1 MAFVLFFERVNMKK
15 LVLIFGIALLLSGCR
30 GAQYYYK
37 TGNKYAKSHMLKES
51 VTAYKQAIDRKPGR
65 VTYRMAMDQHG
76 NALLEELYTNYRF
89 ADGNDSLSIYNFLE
103 AEKWR
108 NYLKPYINTSR
119 YEGFYNRDYADQ
131 LDRFLSQ
138 KYSRAEKWIRIREF
152 DRAQS
157 NLEEI
162 KSLDP
167 NYKEVQSLLEFSE
180 VEPIY
185 VQALD
190 LFGSNKFRE
199 VHELL
204 QPILVKYP
212 KQELLRKLEDQ
223 AISQGKYRLGIIS
236 ETNLTGSE
244 ATMSAALQSAVISLI
259 QKNED
264 PFLEL
269 LDRTNFE
276 LLQQEQEAIIEG
288 TTNEEAVTQEL
299 LAADAYLKVIITQAY
314 ENEGTLQ
321 QQNRRG
327 WERYYVTT
335 KNDEGEKV
343 KKAMYRKVIYREFTK
358 QNEVSYDMQITL
370 VERTT
375 SRILWSEN
383 YHHED
388 KDDIHYV
395 EFTGTGDLF
404 SGNWRYQNKEHP
416 SDRRRNDSGSMNR
429 LVKANKSI
437 QSTSSMRKDAI
448 GALAQKAAACVNQQK
463 LTKE

>member
-1 MAFVLFFERVNMKK
+1 MKK
-15 LVLIFGIALLLSGCR
+15 LVPLLATALLLSGCR

-37 TGNKYAKSHMLKES
+37 SGNKYAKAHMLKES
-51 VTAYKQAIDRKPGR
+51 VTSYKQAIDRKPGR
-65 VTYRMAMDQHG
+65 VKYRMAMDQQG

-89 ADGNDSLSIYNFLE
+89 ADGNDSLSIYKFLE

-119 YEGFYNRDYADQ
+119 YEGFYDRDYADQ
-131 LDRFLSQ
+131 LDRFLYR
-138 KYSRAEKWIRIREF
+138 KYNRAEKWIRTRQF

-190 LFGSNKFRE
+190 LFEGNKFRE
-199 VHELL
+199 VHDLL
-204 QPILVKYP
+204 QPMLKKYP
-212 KQELLRKLEDQ
+212 KQEMLRKLEEQ
-223 AISQGKYRLGIIS
+223 AIERGKYRLGIIS
-236 ETNLTGSE
+236 DPNITGSE

-259 QKNED
+259 QKNDD

-269 LDRTNFE
+269 LDRTNFDM
-276 LLQQEQEAIIEG
+276 LQQEQKAIING
-288 TTNEEAVTQEL
+288 TTNEVAVTQEL
-299 LAADAYLKVIITQAY
+299 LAADAYLKVIITHVY
-314 ENEGTLQ
+314 ENEGTLNQ
-321 QQNRRG
+321 QTRRG

-335 KNDEGEKV
+335 KNDEGEEV
-343 KKAMYRKVIYREFTK
+343 KKAMYKKVTYRESTK
-358 QNEVSYDMQITL
+358 QNEASYDMQL
-370 VERTT
+370 AMVERAT
-375 SRILWSEN
+375 SRILWSESF
-383 YHHED
+383 HHED

-395 EFTGTGDLF
+395 EFSGTGDLF
-404 SGNWRYQNKEHP
+404 SGDWRYQNKEHQ

-429 LVKANKSI
+429 LVKANKRI

-448 GALAQKAAACVNQQK
+448 SVLAQKAAAHVNQQK

>member
-1 MAFVLFFERVNMKK
+1 MKK
-15 LVLIFGIALLLSGCR
+15 LVPLLAIAFLLGGCR

-37 TGNKYAKSHMLKES
+37 TGNKYAKAHMLKES
-51 VTAYKQAIDRKPGR
+51 VTAYKQAIERKPGR
-65 VTYRMAMDQHG
+65 VKYRMAMDQQV

-89 ADGNDSLSIYNFLE
+89 ADGNDSLSIYKFLE

-119 YEGFYNRDYADQ
+119 YEGFYDRDYADQ

-138 KYSRAEKWIRIREF
+138 KYIRAEKWIRTRQF

-190 LFGSNKFRE
+190 LFEGNKFRE
-199 VHELL
+199 VHDLL
-204 QPILVKYP
+204 QPMLKKYP
-212 KQELLRKLEDQ
+212 KQEMLRKLEEQ
-223 AISQGKYRLGIIS
+223 AIERGKYRLGIIS
-236 ETNLTGSE
+236 DPNITGSE
-244 ATMSAALQSAVISLI
+244 DTMSAALQSAVISLI
-259 QKNED
+259 QKNDD

-276 LLQQEQEAIIEG
+276 MLQQEQEAIING
-288 TTNEEAVTQEL
+288 TTNEAAVTQEL
-299 LAADAYLKVIITQAY
+299 LAADAYLKVIITHVY
-314 ENEGTLQ
+314 ENEGTLNQ
-321 QQNRRG
+321 QTRRG

-335 KNDEGEKV
+335 KNDEGEEV
-343 KKAMYRKVIYREFTK
+343 KKAMYKKVTYREFTK
-358 QNEVSYDMQITL
+358 QNEASYDMQL
-370 VERTT
+370 AMVERAT
-375 SRILWSEN
+375 SRILWSESF
-383 YHHED
+383 HHED
-388 KDDIHYV
+388 KDEIHYV
-395 EFTGTGDLF
+395 EFSGTGDLF
-404 SGNWRYQNKEHP
+404 SGDWRYQNKEHP

-429 LVKANKSI
+429 LVKANKRI

-448 GALAQKAAACVNQQK
+448 SNLAQKAAAHVNQQK

>member
-1 MAFVLFFERVNMKK
+1 
-15 LVLIFGIALLLSGCR
+15 
-30 GAQYYYK
+30 
-37 TGNKYAKSHMLKES
+37 MLKES

-65 VTYRMAMDQHG
+65 VKYRMAIDQQG

-89 ADGNDSLSIYNFLE
+89 ADGNDSLSIYKFLE

-119 YEGFYNRDYADQ
+119 YEGFYDRDYADQ

-138 KYSRAEKWIRIREF
+138 KYIRAEKWIRTRQFE
-152 DRAQS
+152 RAQS

-190 LFGSNKFRE
+190 LFEENKFRE
-199 VHELL
+199 VNDLL
-204 QPILVKYP
+204 QPMLKKYP
-212 KQELLRKLEDQ
+212 KQEMLKKLEEQ
-223 AISQGKYRLGIIS
+223 AIERGKYRLGIIS
-236 ETNLTGSE
+236 DPNITGSE

-259 QKNED
+259 QKNDD

-276 LLQQEQEAIIEG
+276 MLQQEQEAIING
-288 TTNEEAVTQEL
+288 TTNEAAVTQEL
-299 LAADAYLKVIITQAY
+299 LAADAYLKVIITHVY
-314 ENEGTLQ
+314 ENEGTLNQ
-321 QQNRRG
+321 QTRRG

-335 KNDEGEKV
+335 KNDEGEEV
-343 KKAMYRKVIYREFTK
+343 KKAMYKKVTYREFTK
-358 QNEVSYDMQITL
+358 QNEASYDMQL
-370 VERTT
+370 AMVERAT
-375 SRILWSEN
+375 SRILWSESF
-383 YHHED
+383 HHED
-388 KDDIHYV
+388 KDEIHYV
-395 EFTGTGDLF
+395 EFSGTGDLF
-404 SGNWRYQNKEHP
+404 SGDWRYQNKEHP

-429 LVKANKSI
+429 LVKANKRI

-448 GALAQKAAACVNQQK
+448 SSLAQKAAAHVNQQK

>member
-1 MAFVLFFERVNMKK
+1 MKK
-15 LVLIFGIALLLSGCR
+15 LVPLLAIALLLSGCR

-37 TGNKYAKSHMLKES
+37 SGNKYAKTHMLKES

-65 VTYRMAMDQHG
+65 VKYRMAMDQQG

-89 ADGNDSLSIYNFLE
+89 ADGNDSLSIYKFLE

-108 NYLKPYINTSR
+108 AYLKPYINTSR
-119 YEGFYNRDYADQ
+119 YEGFYDRDYADQ

-138 KYSRAEKWIRIREF
+138 KYIRAEKWIRTRQF

-190 LFGSNKFRE
+190 LFEGNKFRE

-204 QPILVKYP
+204 QPMLKKYP
-212 KQELLRKLEDQ
+212 KQEMLKKLEEQ
-223 AISQGKYRLGIIS
+223 AIERGKYRLGIIS
-236 ETNLTGSE
+236 DPNITGSE

-259 QKNED
+259 QKNDD

-276 LLQQEQEAIIEG
+276 MLQQEQEAIING
-288 TTNEEAVTQEL
+288 TTNEAAVTQEL
-299 LAADAYLKVIITQAY
+299 LAADAYLKVIITHVY
-314 ENEGTLQ
+314 ENEGTLNQ
-321 QQNRRG
+321 QTRRG

-335 KNDEGEKV
+335 KNDEGEEV
-343 KKAMYRKVIYREFTK
+343 KKAMYKKVTYREFTK
-358 QNEVSYDMQITL
+358 QNEASYDMQL
-370 VERTT
+370 AMVERAT
-375 SRILWSEN
+375 SRILWSESF
-383 YHHED
+383 HHED
-388 KDDIHYV
+388 KDEIHYV
-395 EFTGTGDLF
+395 EFSGTGDLF
-404 SGNWRYQNKEHP
+404 SGDWRYQNKEHP

-429 LVKANKSI
+429 LVKANKRI

-448 GALAQKAAACVNQQK
+448 SNLAQKAAAHVNQQK

>member
-1 MAFVLFFERVNMKK
+1 MKK
-15 LVLIFGIALLLSGCR
+15 LVPLLAIAFLLGGCR
-30 GAQYYYK
+30 GAQHYYK
-37 TGNKYAKSHMLKES
+37 TGNKYAKAHMLKES
-51 VTAYKQAIDRKPGR
+51 VTAYKKAIDRKPGR
-65 VTYRMAMDQHG
+65 VKYRMAMDQQG

-89 ADGNDSLSIYNFLE
+89 ADGNDSLSIYKFLE

-119 YEGFYNRDYADQ
+119 YEGFYDRDYADQ

-138 KYSRAEKWIRIREF
+138 KYTRAEKWIRTRQF

-167 NYKEVQSLLEFSE
+167 NYKEVQNLLEFSE

-190 LFGSNKFRE
+190 LFEGNKFRE

-204 QPILVKYP
+204 QPMLKKYP
-212 KQELLRKLEDQ
+212 KQEMLRKLEEQ
-223 AISQGKYRLGIIS
+223 AIERGKYRLGIIS
-236 ETNLTGSE
+236 DLNITGSE

-259 QKNED
+259 QKNDD

-276 LLQQEQEAIIEG
+276 MLQQEQEAIING
-288 TTNEEAVTQEL
+288 TTNEAAVTQEL
-299 LAADAYLKVIITQAY
+299 LAADAYLKVIITHVY
-314 ENEGTLQ
+314 ENEGTLNQ
-321 QQNRRG
+321 QTRRG

-335 KNDEGEKV
+335 KNDEGEEV
-343 KKAMYRKVIYREFTK
+343 KKAMYKKVTYREFTK
-358 QNEVSYDMQITL
+358 QNEASYDMQL
-370 VERTT
+370 AMVERAT
-375 SRILWSEN
+375 SRILWSESF
-383 YHHED
+383 HHED
-388 KDDIHYV
+388 KDEIHYV
-395 EFTGTGDLF
+395 EFSGTGDLF
-404 SGNWRYQNKEHP
+404 SGDWRYQNKEHP

-429 LVKANKSI
+429 LVKANKRI

-448 GALAQKAAACVNQQK
+448 SSLAQKAAAHVNQQK

>member
-1 MAFVLFFERVNMKK
+1 MKK
-15 LVLIFGIALLLSGCR
+15 LVPLLALALLLSGCR
-30 GAQYYYK
+30 GAQYHYK
-37 TGNKYAKSHMLKES
+37 SGNKYAKAHMLKES

-65 VTYRMAMDQHG
+65 VKYRMAMDQQG

-89 ADGNDSLSIYNFLE
+89 ADGNDSLSIYRFLE

-119 YEGFYNRDYADQ
+119 YEGFYDRDYADQ

-138 KYSRAEKWIRIREF
+138 KYIRAEKWIRTRQF

-167 NYKEVQSLLEFSE
+167 DYKEVQSLLEFSE

-190 LFGSNKFRE
+190 LFEGNKFRE
-199 VHELL
+199 VHDLL
-204 QPILVKYP
+204 QPMLKKYP
-212 KQELLRKLEDQ
+212 KQEMLRKLEEQ
-223 AISQGKYRLGIIS
+223 AIERGKYRLGIIS
-236 ETNLTGSE
+236 DPNITGSE

-259 QKNED
+259 QKNDD

-276 LLQQEQEAIIEG
+276 MLQQEQEAIING
-288 TTNEEAVTQEL
+288 TTNEAAVTQEL
-299 LAADAYLKVIITQAY
+299 LAADAYLKVIITHVY
-314 ENEGTLQ
+314 ENEGKLNQ
-321 QQNRRG
+321 QTRRG

-335 KNDEGEKV
+335 KNDEGEEV
-343 KKAMYRKVIYREFTK
+343 KKAMYKKVTYREFTK
-358 QNEVSYDMQITL
+358 QNEASYDMQL
-370 VERTT
+370 AMVERAT
-375 SRILWSEN
+375 SRILWSESF
-383 YHHED
+383 HHED
-388 KDDIHYV
+388 KDEIHYV
-395 EFTGTGDLF
+395 EFSGTGDLF
-404 SGNWRYQNKEHP
+404 SGDWRYQNKEHP

-429 LVKANKSI
+429 LVKANKRI

-448 GALAQKAAACVNQQK
+448 SSLAQKAAAHVNQQK

>member
-1 MAFVLFFERVNMKK
+1 MKK
-15 LVLIFGIALLLSGCR
+15 LVPLLAIALLLSGCR

-37 TGNKYAKSHMLKES
+37 SGNKYAKAHMLKES

-65 VTYRMAMDQHG
+65 VKYRMAMDQQG

-89 ADGNDSLSIYNFLE
+89 ADGNDSLSIYKFLE

-119 YEGFYNRDYADQ
+119 YEGFYDRDYADQ
-131 LDRFLSQ
+131 LDRFLYR
-138 KYSRAEKWIRIREF
+138 KYNRAEKWIRTRQF

-190 LFGSNKFRE
+190 LFEGNKFRE
-199 VHELL
+199 VHDLL
-204 QPILVKYP
+204 QPMLKKYP
-212 KQELLRKLEDQ
+212 KQEMLRKLEEQ
-223 AISQGKYRLGIIS
+223 AIERGKYRLGIIS
-236 ETNLTGSE
+236 DPNITGSE

-259 QKNED
+259 QKNDD

-269 LDRTNFE
+269 LDRTNFDM
-276 LLQQEQEAIIEG
+276 LQQEQEAIING
-288 TTNEEAVTQEL
+288 TTNEVAVTQEL
-299 LAADAYLKVIITQAY
+299 LAADAYLKVIITHVY
-314 ENEGTLQ
+314 ENEGTLNQ
-321 QQNRRG
+321 QTRRG

-335 KNDEGEKV
+335 KNDEGEEV
-343 KKAMYRKVIYREFTK
+343 KKAMYKKVTYRESTK
-358 QNEVSYDMQITL
+358 QNEASYDMQL
-370 VERTT
+370 AMVERAT
-375 SRILWSEN
+375 SRILWSESF
-383 YHHED
+383 HHED

-395 EFTGTGDLF
+395 EFSGTGDLF
-404 SGNWRYQNKEHP
+404 SGDWRYQNKEHQ

-429 LVKANKSI
+429 LVKANKRI

-448 GALAQKAAACVNQQK
+448 SVLAQKAAAHVNQQK

>member
-1 MAFVLFFERVNMKK
+1 MKK
-15 LVLIFGIALLLSGCR
+15 LVPLLAIAFLLGGCR

-37 TGNKYAKSHMLKES
+37 TGNKYAKAHMLKES
-51 VTAYKQAIDRKPGR
+51 VTAYKKAIDRKPGR
-65 VTYRMAMDQHG
+65 VKYRMAMDQQG

-89 ADGNDSLSIYNFLE
+89 ADGNDSLSIYKFLE

-119 YEGFYNRDYADQ
+119 YEGFYDRDYEDQ

-138 KYSRAEKWIRIREF
+138 KYIRAEKWIRTRQF

-190 LFGSNKFRE
+190 LFEDNKFRE

-204 QPILVKYP
+204 QPMLKKYP
-212 KQELLRKLEDQ
+212 KQEMLRKLEEQ
-223 AISQGKYRLGIIS
+223 AIERGKYRLGIIS
-236 ETNLTGSE
+236 DPNITGSE

-259 QKNED
+259 QKNDD

-276 LLQQEQEAIIEG
+276 ILQQEQEAIING
-288 TTNEEAVTQEL
+288 TTNEAAVTQEL
-299 LAADAYLKVIITQAY
+299 LAADAYLKVIITHLY
-314 ENEGTLQ
+314 ENEGTLNQ
-321 QQNRRG
+321 QTRRG

-335 KNDEGEKV
+335 KNDEGEEV
-343 KKAMYRKVIYREFTK
+343 KKAMYKKVTYREFTK
-358 QNEVSYDMQITL
+358 QNEASYDMQL
-370 VERTT
+370 AMVERAT
-375 SRILWSEN
+375 SRILWSESF
-383 YHHED
+383 HHED
-388 KDDIHYV
+388 KDEIHYV
-395 EFTGTGDLF
+395 EFSGTGDLF
-404 SGNWRYQNKEHP
+404 SGDWRYQNKEHP

-429 LVKANKSI
+429 LVKANKRI

-448 GALAQKAAACVNQQK
+448 SNLAQKAAAHVNQQK

>member
-1 MAFVLFFERVNMKK
+1 MKK
-15 LVLIFGIALLLSGCR
+15 LVPLLAIALLLSGCR

-37 TGNKYAKSHMLKES
+37 SGNKYAKAHMLKES

-65 VTYRMAMDQHG
+65 VKYRMAMDQQG

-89 ADGNDSLSIYNFLE
+89 ADGNDSLSIYKFLE

-119 YEGFYNRDYADQ
+119 YEGFYDRDYADQ

-138 KYSRAEKWIRIREF
+138 KYIRAEKWIRTRQF

-167 NYKEVQSLLEFSE
+167 NYKQVQSLLEFSE

-185 VQALD
+185 IQALD
-190 LFGSNKFRE
+190 LFEGNKFRE
-199 VHELL
+199 VHDLL
-204 QPILVKYP
+204 QPMLKKYP
-212 KQELLRKLEDQ
+212 KQEILRKLEEQ
-223 AISQGKYRLGIIS
+223 AIERGKFRLGIIS
-236 ETNLTGSE
+236 DPNITGSE

-259 QKNED
+259 QKNDD

-276 LLQQEQEAIIEG
+276 MLQQEQEAIING
-288 TTNEEAVTQEL
+288 TTNEAAVTQEL
-299 LAADAYLKVIITQAY
+299 LAADAYLKVIITHVY
-314 ENEGTLQ
+314 ENEGTLNQ
-321 QQNRRG
+321 QTRRG

-335 KNDEGEKV
+335 KNDEGEEV
-343 KKAMYRKVIYREFTK
+343 KKAMYKKVTYREFTK
-358 QNEVSYDMQITL
+358 QNEASYDMQL
-370 VERTT
+370 SMVERAT
-375 SRILWSEN
+375 SRILWSESF
-383 YHHED
+383 HHED
-388 KDDIHYV
+388 KDEIHYV
-395 EFTGTGDLF
+395 EFSGTGDLF
-404 SGNWRYQNKEHP
+404 SGDWRYQNKEHP

-429 LVKANKSI
+429 LVKANKRI

-448 GALAQKAAACVNQQK
+448 SSLAQKAAAHVNQQK

>member
-1 MAFVLFFERVNMKK
+1 MKK
-15 LVLIFGIALLLSGCR
+15 LVPLLATALLLSGCR

-37 TGNKYAKSHMLKES
+37 SGNKYAKAHMLKES
-51 VTAYKQAIDRKPGR
+51 VTSYKQAIDRKPGR
-65 VTYRMAMDQHG
+65 VKYRMAMDQQG

-89 ADGNDSLSIYNFLE
+89 ADGNDSLSIYKFLE

-119 YEGFYNRDYADQ
+119 YEGFYDRDYADQ
-131 LDRFLSQ
+131 LDRFLYR
-138 KYSRAEKWIRIREF
+138 KYNRAEKWIRTRQF

-190 LFGSNKFRE
+190 LFEGNKFRE
-199 VHELL
+199 VHDLL
-204 QPILVKYP
+204 QPMLKKYP
-212 KQELLRKLEDQ
+212 KQEMLRKLEEQ
-223 AISQGKYRLGIIS
+223 AIERGKYRLGIIS
-236 ETNLTGSE
+236 DPNITGSE

-259 QKNED
+259 QKNDD

-269 LDRTNFE
+269 LDRTNFDM
-276 LLQQEQEAIIEG
+276 LQQEQEAIING
-288 TTNEEAVTQEL
+288 TTNEVAVTQEL
-299 LAADAYLKVIITQAY
+299 LAADAYLKVIITHVY
-314 ENEGTLQ
+314 ENEGTLNQ
-321 QQNRRG
+321 QTRRG

-335 KNDEGEKV
+335 KNDEGEEV
-343 KKAMYRKVIYREFTK
+343 KKAMYKKVTYRESTK
-358 QNEVSYDMQITL
+358 QNEASYDMQL
-370 VERTT
+370 AMVERAT
-375 SRILWSEN
+375 SRILWSESF
-383 YHHED
+383 HHED

-395 EFTGTGDLF
+395 EFSGTGDLF
-404 SGNWRYQNKEHP
+404 SGDWRYQNKEHQ

-429 LVKANKSI
+429 LVKANKRI

-448 GALAQKAAACVNQQK
+448 SVLAQKAAAHVNQQK

>member
-1 MAFVLFFERVNMKK
+1 MKK
-15 LVLIFGIALLLSGCR
+15 LVPLLAIALLLSGCR

-37 TGNKYAKSHMLKES
+37 SGNKYAKAHMLKES

-65 VTYRMAMDQHG
+65 VKYRMAMDQQG

-89 ADGNDSLSIYNFLE
+89 ADGHDSLSIYKFLE

-119 YEGFYNRDYADQ
+119 YEGFYDRDYADQ

-138 KYSRAEKWIRIREF
+138 KYIRAEKWIRMRQF

-190 LFGSNKFRE
+190 LFEGNKFRE
-199 VHELL
+199 VHDLL
-204 QPILVKYP
+204 QPMLKKYSN
-212 KQELLRKLEDQ
+212 QEMLRKLEEQ
-223 AISQGKYRLGIIS
+223 AIERGKYRLGIIS
-236 ETNLTGSE
+236 DPNITGSE

-259 QKNED
+259 QKNDD

-276 LLQQEQEAIIEG
+276 MLQQEQEAIING
-288 TTNEEAVTQEL
+288 TTNEAAVTQEL
-299 LAADAYLKVIITQAY
+299 LAADAYLKVIITHVY
-314 ENEGTLQ
+314 ENEGTLNQ
-321 QQNRRG
+321 QTRRG

-335 KNDEGEKV
+335 KNDEGEEV
-343 KKAMYRKVIYREFTK
+343 KKAMYKKVTYREFTK
-358 QNEVSYDMQITL
+358 QNEASYDMQL
-370 VERTT
+370 AMVERAT
-375 SRILWSEN
+375 SKILWSESF
-383 YHHED
+383 HHED
-388 KDDIHYV
+388 KDEIHYV
-395 EFTGTGDLF
+395 EFSGTGDLF
-404 SGNWRYQNKEHP
+404 SGDWRYQNKEHP

-429 LVKANKSI
+429 LVKANKRI

-448 GALAQKAAACVNQQK
+448 SNLAQKAAAHVNQQK

>member
-1 MAFVLFFERVNMKK
+1 MKK
-15 LVLIFGIALLLSGCR
+15 LVPLLAIALLLSGCR

-37 TGNKYAKSHMLKES
+37 SGNKYAKAHMLKES
-51 VTAYKQAIDRKPGR
+51 VTAYKQAIDRKPDR
-65 VTYRMAMDQHG
+65 VKYRMAMDQQG

-89 ADGNDSLSIYNFLE
+89 ADGNDSLSIYKFLE

-119 YEGFYNRDYADQ
+119 YEGFYDRDYADQ
-131 LDRFLSQ
+131 LDRFLYR
-138 KYSRAEKWIRIREF
+138 KYNRAEKWIRTRQF

-190 LFGSNKFRE
+190 LFEGNKFRE
-199 VHELL
+199 VHDLL
-204 QPILVKYP
+204 QPMLKKYP
-212 KQELLRKLEDQ
+212 KQEMLRKLEEQ
-223 AISQGKYRLGIIS
+223 AIERGKYRLGIIS
-236 ETNLTGSE
+236 DPNITGSE

-259 QKNED
+259 QKNDD

-269 LDRTNFE
+269 LDRTNFDM
-276 LLQQEQEAIIEG
+276 LQQEQKAIING
-288 TTNEEAVTQEL
+288 TTNEVAVTQEL
-299 LAADAYLKVIITQAY
+299 LAADAYLKVIITHVY
-314 ENEGTLQ
+314 ENEGTLNQ
-321 QQNRRG
+321 QTRRG

-335 KNDEGEKV
+335 KNDEGEEV
-343 KKAMYRKVIYREFTK
+343 KKAMYKKVTYRESTK
-358 QNEVSYDMQITL
+358 QNEASYDMQL
-370 VERTT
+370 AMVERAT
-375 SRILWSEN
+375 SRILWSESF
-383 YHHED
+383 HHED

-395 EFTGTGDLF
+395 EFSGTGDLF
-404 SGNWRYQNKEHP
+404 SGDWRYQNKEHQ

-429 LVKANKSI
+429 LVKANKRI

-448 GALAQKAAACVNQQK
+448 SVLAQKAAAHVNQQK

>member
-1 MAFVLFFERVNMKK
+1 MKK
-15 LVLIFGIALLLSGCR
+15 LVPLLAIALLLSGCR

-37 TGNKYAKSHMLKES
+37 SGNKYAKAHMLKES
-51 VTAYKQAIDRKPGR
+51 VTAYKQAIERKPGR
-65 VTYRMAMDQHG
+65 VKYRMAMDQQG

-89 ADGNDSLSIYNFLE
+89 ADGNDSLSIYKFLE

-119 YEGFYNRDYADQ
+119 YEGFYDRDYADQ

-138 KYSRAEKWIRIREF
+138 KYIRAEKWIRMRQF

-190 LFGSNKFRE
+190 LFEGNKFRE
-199 VHELL
+199 VHDLL
-204 QPILVKYP
+204 QPMLKKYSN
-212 KQELLRKLEDQ
+212 QEMLRKLEEQ
-223 AISQGKYRLGIIS
+223 AIERGKYRLGIIS
-236 ETNLTGSE
+236 DPNITGSE

-259 QKNED
+259 QKNDD

-276 LLQQEQEAIIEG
+276 MLQQEQEAIING
-288 TTNEEAVTQEL
+288 TTNEAAVTQEL
-299 LAADAYLKVIITQAY
+299 LAADAYLKVIITHVY
-314 ENEGTLQ
+314 ENEGTLNQ
-321 QQNRRG
+321 QTRRG

-335 KNDEGEKV
+335 KNDEGEEV
-343 KKAMYRKVIYREFTK
+343 KKAMYKKVTYREFTK
-358 QNEVSYDMQITL
+358 QNEASYDMQL
-370 VERTT
+370 AMVERAT
-375 SRILWSEN
+375 SRILWSESF
-383 YHHED
+383 HHED
-388 KDDIHYV
+388 KDEIHYV
-395 EFTGTGDLF
+395 EFSGTGDLF
-404 SGNWRYQNKEHP
+404 SGDWRYQNKEHP

-429 LVKANKSI
+429 LVKANKRI

-448 GALAQKAAACVNQQK
+448 SNLAQKAAAHVNQQK

>member
-1 MAFVLFFERVNMKK
+1 MKK
-15 LVLIFGIALLLSGCR
+15 LVPLLAIAFLLSGCR

-37 TGNKYAKSHMLKES
+37 SGNKYAKAHMLKES

-65 VTYRMAMDQHG
+65 VKYRMAMDQQG

-89 ADGNDSLSIYNFLE
+89 ADGNDSLSIYKFLE

-119 YEGFYNRDYADQ
+119 YEGFYDRDYADQ
-131 LDRFLSQ
+131 LDRYLYQ
-138 KYSRAEKWIRIREF
+138 KYIRAQKWIRTRRF

-167 NYKEVQSLLEFSE
+167 DYKEVQSLLEFSE

-190 LFGSNKFRE
+190 LFEGNNFRE
-199 VHELL
+199 VHDLL
-204 QPILVKYP
+204 QPMLKKYP
-212 KQELLRKLEDQ
+212 KQEILRKLEEQ
-223 AISQGKYRLGIIS
+223 AIERGKYRLGIIS
-236 ETNLTGSE
+236 DPNITGSE

-259 QKNED
+259 QKNDD

-269 LDRTNFE
+269 LARTNFE
-276 LLQQEQEAIIEG
+276 MLQQEQEAIING
-288 TTNEEAVTQEL
+288 TTNEAAVTQEL
-299 LAADAYLKVIITQAY
+299 LAADAYLKVIITHVY
-314 ENEGTLQ
+314 ENEGTLNQ
-321 QQNRRG
+321 QTRRG

-335 KNDEGEKV
+335 KNDEGEEV
-343 KKAMYRKVIYREFTK
+343 KKAMYKKVTYREFTK
-358 QNEVSYDMQITL
+358 QNEASYDMQL
-370 VERTT
+370 AMVERAT
-375 SRILWSEN
+375 SRILWSESF
-383 YHHED
+383 HHED
-388 KDDIHYV
+388 KDEIHYV
-395 EFTGTGDLF
+395 EFSGTGDLF
-404 SGNWRYQNKEHP
+404 SGDWRYQNKEHP

-429 LVKANKSI
+429 LVKANKRI

-448 GALAQKAAACVNQQK
+448 SSLAQKAAAHVNQQK

>member
-1 MAFVLFFERVNMKK
+1 
-15 LVLIFGIALLLSGCR
+15 
-30 GAQYYYK
+30 AQYHYK
-37 TGNKYAKSHMLKES
+37 SGNKYAKAHMLKES

-65 VTYRMAMDQHG
+65 VKYRMAMDQQG

-89 ADGNDSLSIYNFLE
+89 ADGNDSLSIYRFLE

-119 YEGFYNRDYADQ
+119 YEGFYDRDYADQ

-138 KYSRAEKWIRIREF
+138 KYIRAEKWIRTRQF

-167 NYKEVQSLLEFSE
+167 NYKEAQSLLEFSE

-190 LFGSNKFRE
+190 LFEGNKFRE
-199 VHELL
+199 VHDLL
-204 QPILVKYP
+204 QPMLKKYP
-212 KQELLRKLEDQ
+212 KQEMLRKLEEQ
-223 AISQGKYRLGIIS
+223 AIERGIYRLGIIS
-236 ETNLTGSE
+236 DPNITGSQ

-259 QKNED
+259 QKNDD

-276 LLQQEQEAIIEG
+276 MLQQEQEAIING
-288 TTNEEAVTQEL
+288 TTNEAAVTQEL
-299 LAADAYLKVIITQAY
+299 LAADAYLKVIITHVY
-314 ENEGTLQ
+314 ENEGKLNQ
-321 QQNRRG
+321 QTRRG

-335 KNDEGEKV
+335 KNDEGEEV
-343 KKAMYRKVIYREFTK
+343 KKAMYKKVTYREFTK
-358 QNEVSYDMQITL
+358 QNEASYDMQL
-370 VERTT
+370 AMVERAT
-375 SRILWSEN
+375 SRILWSESF
-383 YHHED
+383 HHED
-388 KDDIHYV
+388 KDEIHYV
-395 EFTGTGDLF
+395 EFSGTGDLF
-404 SGNWRYQNKEHP
+404 SGDWRYQNKEHP

-429 LVKANKSI
+429 LVKANKRI

-448 GALAQKAAACVNQQK
+448 SSLAQKAAAHVNQQK

>member
-1 MAFVLFFERVNMKK
+1 MKK
-15 LVLIFGIALLLSGCR
+15 LVPLLAIALLLSGCR
-30 GAQYYYK
+30 GAQYHYK
-37 TGNKYAKSHMLKES
+37 SGNKYAKAHMLKES

-65 VTYRMAMDQHG
+65 VKYRMAMDQQG

-89 ADGNDSLSIYNFLE
+89 ADGNDSLSIYKFLE

-119 YEGFYNRDYADQ
+119 YEGFYDRDYADQ

-138 KYSRAEKWIRIREF
+138 KYIRAEKWIRTRQF

-190 LFGSNKFRE
+190 LFEGNKFRE
-199 VHELL
+199 VHDLL
-204 QPILVKYP
+204 QPMLKKYP
-212 KQELLRKLEDQ
+212 KQEMLRKLEEQ
-223 AISQGKYRLGIIS
+223 AIERGKYRLGIIS
-236 ETNLTGSE
+236 DPNITGSE

-259 QKNED
+259 QKNDD

-276 LLQQEQEAIIEG
+276 MLQQEQEAIING
-288 TTNEEAVTQEL
+288 TTNEAAVTQEL
-299 LAADAYLKVIITQAY
+299 LAADAYLKVIITHVY
-314 ENEGTLQ
+314 ENEGTLNQ
-321 QQNRRG
+321 QTRRG

-335 KNDEGEKV
+335 KNDEGEEV
-343 KKAMYRKVIYREFTK
+343 KKAMYKKVTYREFTK
-358 QNEVSYDMQITL
+358 QNEASYDMQL
-370 VERTT
+370 AMVERAT
-375 SRILWSEN
+375 SRILWSESF
-383 YHHED
+383 HHED
-388 KDDIHYV
+388 KDEIHYV
-395 EFTGTGDLF
+395 EFSGTGDLF
-404 SGNWRYQNKEHP
+404 SGDWRYQNKEHP

-429 LVKANKSI
+429 LVKANKRI

-448 GALAQKAAACVNQQK
+448 SNLAQKAAAHVNQQK

>member
-1 MAFVLFFERVNMKK
+1 MKK
-15 LVLIFGIALLLSGCR
+15 LVPLLATALLLSGCR

-37 TGNKYAKSHMLKES
+37 SGNKYAKAHMLKES

-65 VTYRMAMDQHG
+65 VKYRMAMDQQG

-89 ADGNDSLSIYNFLE
+89 ADGNDSLSIYKFLE

-119 YEGFYNRDYADQ
+119 YEGFYDRDYADQ

-138 KYSRAEKWIRIREF
+138 KYIRAEKWIRTRQF
-152 DRAQS
+152 DRAQY

-190 LFGSNKFRE
+190 LFEGNKFRE
-199 VHELL
+199 VHDLL
-204 QPILVKYP
+204 QPMLKKYP
-212 KQELLRKLEDQ
+212 KQEMLRKLEEQ
-223 AISQGKYRLGIIS
+223 AIERGIYRLGIIS
-236 ETNLTGSE
+236 DPNITGSQ

-259 QKNED
+259 QKNDD

-276 LLQQEQEAIIEG
+276 MLQQEQEAIING
-288 TTNEEAVTQEL
+288 TTNEAAVTQEL
-299 LAADAYLKVIITQAY
+299 LAADAYLKVIITHVY
-314 ENEGTLQ
+314 ENEGTLNQ
-321 QQNRRG
+321 QTRRG

-335 KNDEGEKV
+335 KNDEGEEV
-343 KKAMYRKVIYREFTK
+343 KKAMYKKVTYREFTK
-358 QNEVSYDMQITL
+358 QNEASYDMQL
-370 VERTT
+370 AMVERAT
-375 SRILWSEN
+375 SRILWSESF
-383 YHHED
+383 HHED
-388 KDDIHYV
+388 KDEIHYV
-395 EFTGTGDLF
+395 EFSGTGDLF
-404 SGNWRYQNKEHP
+404 SGDWRYQNKEHP

-429 LVKANKSI
+429 LVKANKRI

-448 GALAQKAAACVNQQK
+448 SSLAQKAAAHVNQQK

>member
-1 MAFVLFFERVNMKK
+1 MKK
-15 LVLIFGIALLLSGCR
+15 LVPLLAIAFLLGGCR

-37 TGNKYAKSHMLKES
+37 TGNKYAKAHMLKES
-51 VTAYKQAIDRKPGR
+51 VTAYKQAIERKPGR
-65 VTYRMAMDQHG
+65 VKYRMAMDQQG

-89 ADGNDSLSIYNFLE
+89 ADGNDSLSIYKFLE

-119 YEGFYNRDYADQ
+119 YEGFYDRDYADQ

-138 KYSRAEKWIRIREF
+138 KYIRAEKWIRTRQF

-190 LFGSNKFRE
+190 LFEGNKFRE
-199 VHELL
+199 VHDLL
-204 QPILVKYP
+204 QPMLKKYP
-212 KQELLRKLEDQ
+212 KQEMLRKLEEQ
-223 AISQGKYRLGIIS
+223 AIERGKYRLGIIS
-236 ETNLTGSE
+236 DPNITGSE

-259 QKNED
+259 QKNDD

-276 LLQQEQEAIIEG
+276 MLQQEQEAIING
-288 TTNEEAVTQEL
+288 TTNEAAVTQEL
-299 LAADAYLKVIITQAY
+299 LAADAYLKVIITHVY
-314 ENEGTLQ
+314 ENEGTLNQ
-321 QQNRRG
+321 QTRRG

-335 KNDEGEKV
+335 KNDEEEEV
-343 KKAMYRKVIYREFTK
+343 KKAMYKKVTYREFTK
-358 QNEVSYDMQITL
+358 QNEASYDMQL
-370 VERTT
+370 AMVERAT
-375 SRILWSEN
+375 SRILWSESF
-383 YHHED
+383 HHED
-388 KDDIHYV
+388 KDEIHYV
-395 EFTGTGDLF
+395 EFSGTGDLF
-404 SGNWRYQNKEHP
+404 SGDWRYQNKEHP

-429 LVKANKSI
+429 LVKANKRI

-448 GALAQKAAACVNQQK
+448 SNLAQKAAAHVNQQK

>member
-1 MAFVLFFERVNMKK
+1 MKK
-15 LVLIFGIALLLSGCR
+15 LVPLLAIALLLSGCR

-37 TGNKYAKSHMLKES
+37 SGNKYAKAHMLKES

-65 VTYRMAMDQHG
+65 VKYRMAMDQQG

-89 ADGNDSLSIYNFLE
+89 ADGNDSLSIYKFLE

-119 YEGFYNRDYADQ
+119 YEGFYDRDYADQ

-138 KYSRAEKWIRIREF
+138 KYIRAEKWIRTRQF

-190 LFGSNKFRE
+190 LFEGNKFRE

-204 QPILVKYP
+204 QPMLKKYP
-212 KQELLRKLEDQ
+212 KQEMLRKLEEQ
-223 AISQGKYRLGIIS
+223 AIERGKYRLGIIS
-236 ETNLTGSE
+236 DPNITGSE

-259 QKNED
+259 QKNDD

-276 LLQQEQEAIIEG
+276 MLQQEQEAIING
-288 TTNEEAVTQEL
+288 TTNEAAVTQEL
-299 LAADAYLKVIITQAY
+299 LAADAYLKVIITHVY
-314 ENEGTLQ
+314 ENEGTLNQ
-321 QQNRRG
+321 QTRRG

-335 KNDEGEKV
+335 KNDEGEEV
-343 KKAMYRKVIYREFTK
+343 KKAMYKKVTYREFTK
-358 QNEVSYDMQITL
+358 QNEASYDMQL
-370 VERTT
+370 AMVERAT
-375 SRILWSEN
+375 SRILWSESF
-383 YHHED
+383 HHED
-388 KDDIHYV
+388 KDEIHYV
-395 EFTGTGDLF
+395 EFSGTGDLF
-404 SGNWRYQNKEHP
+404 SGDWRYQNKEHP

-429 LVKANKSI
+429 LVKANKRI

-448 GALAQKAAACVNQQK
+448 SSLAQKAAAHVNQQK

>member
-1 MAFVLFFERVNMKK
+1 MKK
-15 LVLIFGIALLLSGCR
+15 LVPLLATALLLSGCR
-30 GAQYYYK
+30 GAQYHYK
-37 TGNKYAKSHMLKES
+37 SGNKYAKAHMLKES

-65 VTYRMAMDQHG
+65 VKYRMAMDQQG

-89 ADGNDSLSIYNFLE
+89 ADGNDSLSIYKFLE

-119 YEGFYNRDYADQ
+119 YEGFYDRDYADQ

-138 KYSRAEKWIRIREF
+138 KYIRAEKWIRTRQF

-190 LFGSNKFRE
+190 LFEGNKFRE

-204 QPILVKYP
+204 QPMLKKYP
-212 KQELLRKLEDQ
+212 KQEMLRKLEEQ
-223 AISQGKYRLGIIS
+223 AIERGIYRLGIIS
-236 ETNLTGSE
+236 DPNITGSE

-259 QKNED
+259 QKNDD

-276 LLQQEQEAIIEG
+276 MLQQEQEAIING
-288 TTNEEAVTQEL
+288 TTNEAAVTQEL
-299 LAADAYLKVIITQAY
+299 LAADAYLKVIITHVY
-314 ENEGTLQ
+314 ENEGTLNQ
-321 QQNRRG
+321 QTRRG

-335 KNDEGEKV
+335 KNDEGEEV
-343 KKAMYRKVIYREFTK
+343 KKAMYKKVTYREFTK
-358 QNEVSYDMQITL
+358 QNEASYDMQL
-370 VERTT
+370 AMVERAT
-375 SRILWSEN
+375 SRILWSESF
-383 YHHED
+383 HHED
-388 KDDIHYV
+388 KDEIHYV
-395 EFTGTGDLF
+395 EFSGTGDLF
-404 SGNWRYQNKEHP
+404 SGDWRYQNKEHP

-429 LVKANKSI
+429 LVKANKRI

-448 GALAQKAAACVNQQK
+448 SSLAQKAAAHVNQQK

>member
-1 MAFVLFFERVNMKK
+1 MKK
-15 LVLIFGIALLLSGCR
+15 LVPLLAIAFLLSGCR

-37 TGNKYAKSHMLKES
+37 SGNKYAKTHMLKES

-65 VTYRMAMDQHG
+65 VKYRMAMDQQG

-89 ADGNDSLSIYNFLE
+89 ADGNDSLSIYKFLE

-119 YEGFYNRDYADQ
+119 YEGFYDRDYADQ

-138 KYSRAEKWIRIREF
+138 KYIRAEKWIRTRQF

-190 LFGSNKFRE
+190 LFEGNKFRE

-204 QPILVKYP
+204 QPMLKKYP
-212 KQELLRKLEDQ
+212 KQEMLRKLEEQ
-223 AISQGKYRLGIIS
+223 AIERGKYRLGIIS
-236 ETNLTGSE
+236 DPNITGSE

-259 QKNED
+259 QKNDD

-276 LLQQEQEAIIEG
+276 MLQQEQEAIING
-288 TTNEEAVTQEL
+288 TTNEAAVTQEL
-299 LAADAYLKVIITQAY
+299 LAADAYLKVIITHVY
-314 ENEGTLQ
+314 ENEGTLNQ
-321 QQNRRG
+321 QTRRG

-335 KNDEGEKV
+335 KNDEGEEV
-343 KKAMYRKVIYREFTK
+343 KKAMYKKVTYREFTK
-358 QNEVSYDMQITL
+358 QNEASYDMQL
-370 VERTT
+370 AMVERAT
-375 SRILWSEN
+375 SKILWSESF
-383 YHHED
+383 HHED
-388 KDDIHYV
+388 KDEIHYV
-395 EFTGTGDLF
+395 EFSGTGDLY
-404 SGNWRYQNKEHP
+404 SGDWRYQNKEHS

-429 LVKANKSI
+429 LVKANKRI

-448 GALAQKAAACVNQQK
+448 SNLAQKAAAHVNQQK

>member
-1 MAFVLFFERVNMKK
+1 MKK
-15 LVLIFGIALLLSGCR
+15 LFPLFVLALFLSGCR

-37 TGNKYAKSHMLKES
+37 TGNKYAKAHMLKES

-65 VTYRMAMDQHG
+65 VKYRTAMDQQG

-89 ADGNDSLSIYNFLE
+89 ADGNDSLSIYKFLE

-108 NYLKPYINTSR
+108 YYLKPYINTSR
-119 YEGFYNRDYADQ
+119 YDGFYDSDYADQ
-131 LDRFLSQ
+131 LYRFLSQ
-138 KYSRAEKWIRIREF
+138 KYTRAEKWIRTREF

-167 NYKEVQSLLEFSE
+167 DYKEVQSLLEFSQ

-190 LFGSNKFRE
+190 LFEGNKFRE
-199 VHELL
+199 VYDLL
-204 QPILVKYP
+204 QPMLKKYP
-212 KQELLRKLEDQ
+212 KQEILRKLEEQ
-223 AISQGKYRLGIIS
+223 AIERGKYRLGVIS
-236 ETNLTGSE
+236 DPNIDGSE

-259 QKNED
+259 QKNND

-276 LLQQEQEAIIEG
+276 ILQQEQESIING
-288 TTNEEAVTQEL
+288 VTNEAAVTQEL
-299 LAADAYLKVIITQAY
+299 LVADAYLKVVITHVN
-314 ENEGTLQ
+314 ENEGTL
-321 QQNRRG
+321 NKETRRG

-335 KNDEGEKV
+335 KNNEGAEV
-343 KKAMYRKVIYREFTK
+343 KKAVYKKVTYKEFTK
-358 QNEVSYDMQITL
+358 QNEASYDMQLAMI
-370 VERTT
+370 ERST
-375 SRILWSEN
+375 SRILWSESF
-383 YHHED
+383 HHED
-388 KDDIHYV
+388 KDEIHYV
-395 EFTGTGDLF
+395 EFSGTGDLF

-416 SDRRRNDSGSMNR
+416 SDRRSNDSRSMKR
-429 LVKANKSI
+429 LVKANKRI
-437 QSTSSMRKDAI
+437 KSTSSMRKDAI
-448 GALAQKAAACVNQQK
+448 SALAKKSAAHVNRQK

>member
-1 MAFVLFFERVNMKK
+1 MKK
-15 LVLIFGIALLLSGCR
+15 LVPLLAIAFLLGGCR

-37 TGNKYAKSHMLKES
+37 TGNKYAKAHMLKES
-51 VTAYKQAIDRKPGR
+51 VTAYKQAIERKPGR
-65 VTYRMAMDQHG
+65 VKYRMAMDQQG

-89 ADGNDSLSIYNFLE
+89 ADGNDSLSIYKFLE

-119 YEGFYNRDYADQ
+119 YEGFYDRGYADQ

-138 KYSRAEKWIRIREF
+138 KYIRAEKWIRMRQF

-190 LFGSNKFRE
+190 LFEGNKFRE
-199 VHELL
+199 VHDLL
-204 QPILVKYP
+204 QPMLKKYP
-212 KQELLRKLEDQ
+212 KQEMLRKLEEQ
-223 AISQGKYRLGIIS
+223 AIERGKYRLGIIS
-236 ETNLTGSE
+236 DPNITGSE

-259 QKNED
+259 QKNDD

-276 LLQQEQEAIIEG
+276 MLQQEQEAIING
-288 TTNEEAVTQEL
+288 TTNEAAVTQEL
-299 LAADAYLKVIITQAY
+299 LAADAYLKVIITHVY
-314 ENEGTLQ
+314 ENEGTLNQ
-321 QQNRRG
+321 QTRRG

-335 KNDEGEKV
+335 KNDEGEEV
-343 KKAMYRKVIYREFTK
+343 KKAMYKKVTYREFTK
-358 QNEVSYDMQITL
+358 QNEASYDMQL
-370 VERTT
+370 AMVERAT
-375 SRILWSEN
+375 SRILWSESF
-383 YHHED
+383 HHED
-388 KDDIHYV
+388 KDEIHYV
-395 EFTGTGDLF
+395 EFSGTGDLF
-404 SGNWRYQNKEHP
+404 SGDWRYQNKEHP

-429 LVKANKSI
+429 LVKANKRI

-448 GALAQKAAACVNQQK
+448 SNLAQKAAAHVNQQK

>member
-1 MAFVLFFERVNMKK
+1 MKK
-15 LVLIFGIALLLSGCR
+15 LVPLLAIALLLSGCR

-37 TGNKYAKSHMLKES
+37 SGNKYAKTHMLKES

-65 VTYRMAMDQHG
+65 VKYRMAMDQQG

-89 ADGNDSLSIYNFLE
+89 ADGNDSLSIYKFLE

-119 YEGFYNRDYADQ
+119 YEGFYDRDYADQ

-138 KYSRAEKWIRIREF
+138 KYIRAEKWIRTRQF

-190 LFGSNKFRE
+190 LFEGNKFRE
-199 VHELL
+199 VYELL
-204 QPILVKYP
+204 QPMLKKYP
-212 KQELLRKLEDQ
+212 KQEMLRKLEEQ
-223 AISQGKYRLGIIS
+223 AIERGKYRLGIIS
-236 ETNLTGSE
+236 DPNITGSE

-259 QKNED
+259 QKNDD

-276 LLQQEQEAIIEG
+276 MLQQEQEAIING
-288 TTNEEAVTQEL
+288 TTNEAAVTQEL
-299 LAADAYLKVIITQAY
+299 LAADAYLKVIITHVY
-314 ENEGTLQ
+314 ENEGTLNQ
-321 QQNRRG
+321 QTRRG

-335 KNDEGEKV
+335 KNDEGKEV
-343 KKAMYRKVIYREFTK
+343 KKAMYKKVTYREFTK
-358 QNEVSYDMQITL
+358 QNEASYDMQL
-370 VERTT
+370 AMVERAT
-375 SRILWSEN
+375 SKILWSESF
-383 YHHED
+383 HHED
-388 KDDIHYV
+388 KDEIHYV
-395 EFTGTGDLF
+395 EFSGTGDLF
-404 SGNWRYQNKEHP
+404 SGDWRYQNKEHP

-429 LVKANKSI
+429 LVKANKRI

-448 GALAQKAAACVNQQK
+448 SNLAQKAAAHVNQQK

>member
-1 MAFVLFFERVNMKK
+1 MKK
-15 LVLIFGIALLLSGCR
+15 LVPLLAIALLLSGCR

-37 TGNKYAKSHMLKES
+37 SGNKYAKAHMLKES

-65 VTYRMAMDQHG
+65 VKYRMAMDQQG

-89 ADGNDSLSIYNFLE
+89 ADGNDSLSIYKFLE

-119 YEGFYNRDYADQ
+119 YEGFYDRDYTDQ

-138 KYSRAEKWIRIREF
+138 KYIRAEKWIRMRQF

-167 NYKEVQSLLEFSE
+167 SYKEVQSLLEFSE

-190 LFGSNKFRE
+190 LFEGNKFRE
-199 VHELL
+199 VHDLL
-204 QPILVKYP
+204 QPMLKKYSN
-212 KQELLRKLEDQ
+212 QEMLRKLEEQ
-223 AISQGKYRLGIIS
+223 AIERGKYRLGIIS
-236 ETNLTGSE
+236 DPNITGSE

-259 QKNED
+259 QKNDD

-276 LLQQEQEAIIEG
+276 MLQQEQEAIING
-288 TTNEEAVTQEL
+288 TTNEAAVTQEL
-299 LAADAYLKVIITQAY
+299 LAADAYLKVIITHVY
-314 ENEGTLQ
+314 ENEGTLNQ
-321 QQNRRG
+321 QTRRG

-335 KNDEGEKV
+335 KNDEGEEV
-343 KKAMYRKVIYREFTK
+343 KKAMYKKVTYREFTK
-358 QNEVSYDMQITL
+358 QNEASYDMQL
-370 VERTT
+370 AMVERAT
-375 SRILWSEN
+375 SRILWSESF
-383 YHHED
+383 HHED
-388 KDDIHYV
+388 KDEIHYV
-395 EFTGTGDLF
+395 EFSGTGDLF
-404 SGNWRYQNKEHP
+404 SGDWRYQNKEHP

-429 LVKANKSI
+429 LVKANKRI

-448 GALAQKAAACVNQQK
+448 SNLAQKAAAHVNQQK

>member
-1 MAFVLFFERVNMKK
+1 MKK
-15 LVLIFGIALLLSGCR
+15 LVPLLAIALLLSGCR

-37 TGNKYAKSHMLKES
+37 SGNKYAKAHMLKES

-65 VTYRMAMDQHG
+65 VKYRMAMDQQG

-89 ADGNDSLSIYNFLE
+89 ADGNDSLSIYKFLE

-119 YEGFYNRDYADQ
+119 YEGFYDRDYADQ

-138 KYSRAEKWIRIREF
+138 KYIRAEKWIRTRQF

-190 LFGSNKFRE
+190 LFEGNKFRE
-199 VHELL
+199 VHDLL
-204 QPILVKYP
+204 QPMLKKYP
-212 KQELLRKLEDQ
+212 KQEMLRKLEEQ
-223 AISQGKYRLGIIS
+223 AIERGKYRLGIIS
-236 ETNLTGSE
+236 DPNITGSE

-259 QKNED
+259 QKNDD

-276 LLQQEQEAIIEG
+276 MLQQEQEAIING
-288 TTNEEAVTQEL
+288 TTNEAAVTQEL
-299 LAADAYLKVIITQAY
+299 LAADAYLKVIITHVY
-314 ENEGTLQ
+314 ENEGTLNQ
-321 QQNRRG
+321 QTRRG

-335 KNDEGEKV
+335 KNDEGEEV
-343 KKAMYRKVIYREFTK
+343 KKAMYKKVTYREFTK
-358 QNEVSYDMQITL
+358 QNEASYDMQL
-370 VERTT
+370 AMVERAT
-375 SRILWSEN
+375 SRILWSESF
-383 YHHED
+383 HHED
-388 KDDIHYV
+388 KDEIHYV
-395 EFTGTGDLF
+395 EFSGTGDLF
-404 SGNWRYQNKEHP
+404 SGDWRYQNKEHP

-429 LVKANKSI
+429 LVKANKRI

-448 GALAQKAAACVNQQK
+448 SNLAQKAAAHVNQQK

>member
-1 MAFVLFFERVNMKK
+1 MKK
-15 LVLIFGIALLLSGCR
+15 LVPLLAIALLLSGCR

-37 TGNKYAKSHMLKES
+37 SGNKYAKAHMLKES

-65 VTYRMAMDQHG
+65 VKYRMAMDQQG

-89 ADGNDSLSIYNFLE
+89 ADGNDSLSIYRFLE

-119 YEGFYNRDYADQ
+119 YEGFYDRDYADQ

-138 KYSRAEKWIRIREF
+138 KYIRAEKWIRTRQF

-190 LFGSNKFRE
+190 LFEGNKFRE
-199 VHELL
+199 VHDLL
-204 QPILVKYP
+204 QPMLKKYP
-212 KQELLRKLEDQ
+212 KQEMLRKLEEQ
-223 AISQGKYRLGIIS
+223 AIERGKYRLGIIS
-236 ETNLTGSE
+236 DPNITGSE

-259 QKNED
+259 QKNDD

-276 LLQQEQEAIIEG
+276 MLQQEQEAIING
-288 TTNEEAVTQEL
+288 TTNEAAVTQEL
-299 LAADAYLKVIITQAY
+299 LAADAYLKVIITHVY
-314 ENEGTLQ
+314 ENEGTLNQ
-321 QQNRRG
+321 QTRRG

-335 KNDEGEKV
+335 KNDEGEEV
-343 KKAMYRKVIYREFTK
+343 KKAMYKKVTYREFTK
-358 QNEVSYDMQITL
+358 QNEASYDMQL
-370 VERTT
+370 AMVERAT
-375 SRILWSEN
+375 SRILWSESF
-383 YHHED
+383 HHED
-388 KDDIHYV
+388 KDEIHYV
-395 EFTGTGDLF
+395 EFSGTGDLF
-404 SGNWRYQNKEHP
+404 SGDWRYQNKEHP

-429 LVKANKSI
+429 LVKANKRI

-448 GALAQKAAACVNQQK
+448 SSLAQKAAAHVNQQK

>member
-1 MAFVLFFERVNMKK
+1 MKK
-15 LVLIFGIALLLSGCR
+15 LVPLLAIAFLLGGCR

-37 TGNKYAKSHMLKES
+37 TGNKYAKAHMLKES
-51 VTAYKQAIDRKPGR
+51 VTAYKQAIERKPGR
-65 VTYRMAMDQHG
+65 VKYRMAMDQQG

-89 ADGNDSLSIYNFLE
+89 ADGNDSLSIYKFLE

-119 YEGFYNRDYADQ
+119 YEGFYDRDYADQ
-131 LDRFLSQ
+131 LDRYLSQ
-138 KYSRAEKWIRIREF
+138 KYIRAEKWIRTRQF

-190 LFGSNKFRE
+190 LFEGNKFRE
-199 VHELL
+199 VHDLL
-204 QPILVKYP
+204 QPMLKKYP
-212 KQELLRKLEDQ
+212 KQEMLRKLEEQ
-223 AISQGKYRLGIIS
+223 AIERGKYRLGIIS
-236 ETNLTGSE
+236 DPNITGSE

-259 QKNED
+259 QKNDD

-276 LLQQEQEAIIEG
+276 MLQQEQEAIING
-288 TTNEEAVTQEL
+288 TTNEAAVTQEL
-299 LAADAYLKVIITQAY
+299 LAADAYLKVIITHVY
-314 ENEGTLQ
+314 ENEGTLNQ
-321 QQNRRG
+321 QTRRG

-335 KNDEGEKV
+335 KNDEGEEV
-343 KKAMYRKVIYREFTK
+343 KKAMYKKVTYREFTK
-358 QNEVSYDMQITL
+358 QNEASYDMQL
-370 VERTT
+370 AMVERAT
-375 SRILWSEN
+375 SRILWSESF
-383 YHHED
+383 HHED
-388 KDDIHYV
+388 KDEIHYV
-395 EFTGTGDLF
+395 EFSGTGDLF
-404 SGNWRYQNKEHP
+404 SGDWRYQNKEHP

-429 LVKANKSI
+429 LVKANKRI

-448 GALAQKAAACVNQQK
+448 SNLAQKAAAHVNQQK

>member
-1 MAFVLFFERVNMKK
+1 MKK
-15 LVLIFGIALLLSGCR
+15 LVPLLAIAFLLGGCR

-37 TGNKYAKSHMLKES
+37 TGNKYAKAHMLKES
-51 VTAYKQAIDRKPGR
+51 VTAYKQAIERKPGR
-65 VTYRMAMDQHG
+65 VKYRMAMDQQG
-76 NALLEELYTNYRF
+76 NTLLEELYTNYRF
-89 ADGNDSLSIYNFLE
+89 ADGNDSLSIYKFLE

-119 YEGFYNRDYADQ
+119 YEGFYDRDYADQ

-138 KYSRAEKWIRIREF
+138 KYIRAEKWIRTRQF

-190 LFGSNKFRE
+190 LFEGNKFRE
-199 VHELL
+199 VHDLL
-204 QPILVKYP
+204 QPMLKKYP
-212 KQELLRKLEDQ
+212 KQEMLRKLEEQ
-223 AISQGKYRLGIIS
+223 AIERGKYRLGIIS
-236 ETNLTGSE
+236 DPNITGSE

-259 QKNED
+259 QKNDD

-276 LLQQEQEAIIEG
+276 MLQQEQEAIING
-288 TTNEEAVTQEL
+288 TTNEAAVTQEL
-299 LAADAYLKVIITQAY
+299 LAADAYLKVIITHVY
-314 ENEGTLQ
+314 ENEGTLNQ
-321 QQNRRG
+321 QTRRG

-335 KNDEGEKV
+335 KNDEGEEV
-343 KKAMYRKVIYREFTK
+343 KKAMYKKVTYREFTK
-358 QNEVSYDMQITL
+358 QNEASYDMQL
-370 VERTT
+370 AMVERAT
-375 SRILWSEN
+375 SRILWSESF
-383 YHHED
+383 HHED
-388 KDDIHYV
+388 KDEIHYV
-395 EFTGTGDLF
+395 EFSGTGDLF
-404 SGNWRYQNKEHP
+404 SGDWRYQNKEHP

-429 LVKANKSI
+429 LVKANKRI

-448 GALAQKAAACVNQQK
+448 SNLAQKAAAHVNQQK

>member
-1 MAFVLFFERVNMKK
+1 MKK
-15 LVLIFGIALLLSGCR
+15 LVPLLAIALLLSGCR

-37 TGNKYAKSHMLKES
+37 SGNKYAKAHMLKES

-65 VTYRMAMDQHG
+65 VKYRMAMDQQG

-89 ADGNDSLSIYNFLE
+89 ADGNDSLSIYKFLE

-108 NYLKPYINTSR
+108 NYLKPYINTSL
-119 YEGFYNRDYADQ
+119 YEGFYDRDYADQ

-138 KYSRAEKWIRIREF
+138 KYIRAEKWIRTRQF

-180 VEPIY
+180 VEPVY

-190 LFGSNKFRE
+190 LFEGNKFRE

-204 QPILVKYP
+204 QPMLKKYP
-212 KQELLRKLEDQ
+212 KQEMLRKLEEQ
-223 AISQGKYRLGIIS
+223 AIERGKYRLGIIS
-236 ETNLTGSE
+236 DPNITGSE

-259 QKNED
+259 QKNND

-276 LLQQEQEAIIEG
+276 MLQQEQEAIING
-288 TTNEEAVTQEL
+288 TTNEAAVTQEL
-299 LAADAYLKVIITQAY
+299 LAADAYLKVIITHVY
-314 ENEGTLQ
+314 ENEGTLNQ
-321 QQNRRG
+321 QTRRG

-335 KNDEGEKV
+335 KNDEGEEV
-343 KKAMYRKVIYREFTK
+343 KKAMYKKVTYREFTK
-358 QNEVSYDMQITL
+358 KNEASYDMQL
-370 VERTT
+370 AMVERAT
-375 SRILWSEN
+375 SKILWSESF
-383 YHHED
+383 HHED
-388 KDDIHYV
+388 KDEIHYV
-395 EFTGTGDLF
+395 EFSGTGDLF
-404 SGNWRYQNKEHP
+404 SGDWRYQNKEHP

-429 LVKANKSI
+429 LVKANKRI

-448 GALAQKAAACVNQQK
+448 SNLAQKAAAHVNQQK

>member
-1 MAFVLFFERVNMKK
+1 MKK
-15 LVLIFGIALLLSGCR
+15 LVPLLAIALLLSGCR

-37 TGNKYAKSHMLKES
+37 SGNKYAKTHMLKES

-65 VTYRMAMDQHG
+65 VKYRMAMDQQG

-89 ADGNDSLSIYNFLE
+89 ADGNDSLSIYKFLE

-119 YEGFYNRDYADQ
+119 YEGFYDRDYADQ

-138 KYSRAEKWIRIREF
+138 KYIRAEKWIRTRQF

-190 LFGSNKFRE
+190 LFEGNKFRE

-204 QPILVKYP
+204 QPMLKKYP
-212 KQELLRKLEDQ
+212 KQEMLRKLEEQ
-223 AISQGKYRLGIIS
+223 AIERGKYRLGIIS
-236 ETNLTGSE
+236 DPNITGSE

-259 QKNED
+259 QKNDD

-276 LLQQEQEAIIEG
+276 MLQQEQEAIING
-288 TTNEEAVTQEL
+288 TTNESAVTQEL
-299 LAADAYLKVIITQAY
+299 LAADAYLKVIITHVY
-314 ENEGTLQ
+314 ENEGTLNQ
-321 QQNRRG
+321 QTRRG

-335 KNDEGEKV
+335 KNDEGEEV
-343 KKAMYRKVIYREFTK
+343 KKAMYKKVTYREFTK
-358 QNEVSYDMQITL
+358 QNEASYDMQL
-370 VERTT
+370 AMVERAT
-375 SRILWSEN
+375 SKILWSESFH
-383 YHHED
+383 YED
-388 KDDIHYV
+388 KDEIHYV
-395 EFTGTGDLF
+395 EFSGTGDLF
-404 SGNWRYQNKEHP
+404 SGDWRYQNKEHP

-429 LVKANKSI
+429 LVKANKRI

-448 GALAQKAAACVNQQK
+448 SKLAQKAAAHVNQQK

>member
-1 MAFVLFFERVNMKK
+1 MKK
-15 LVLIFGIALLLSGCR
+15 LVPLLAIAFLLGGCR

-37 TGNKYAKSHMLKES
+37 TGNKYAKAHMLKES
-51 VTAYKQAIDRKPGR
+51 VTAYKQAIERKPGR
-65 VTYRMAMDQHG
+65 VKYRMAMDQQG

-89 ADGNDSLSIYNFLE
+89 ADGNDSLSIYKFLE

-119 YEGFYNRDYADQ
+119 YEGFYDRDYADQ
-131 LDRFLSQ
+131 FDRFLSQ
-138 KYSRAEKWIRIREF
+138 KYIRAEKWIRTRQF
-152 DRAQS
+152 NRAQS

-190 LFGSNKFRE
+190 LFEGNKFRE
-199 VHELL
+199 VHDLL
-204 QPILVKYP
+204 QPMLKKYP
-212 KQELLRKLEDQ
+212 KQEMLRKLEEQ
-223 AISQGKYRLGIIS
+223 AIERGKYRLGIIS
-236 ETNLTGSE
+236 DPNITGSE

-259 QKNED
+259 QKNDD

-276 LLQQEQEAIIEG
+276 MLQQEQEAIING
-288 TTNEEAVTQEL
+288 TTNEAAVTQEL
-299 LAADAYLKVIITQAY
+299 LAADAYLKVIITHVY
-314 ENEGTLQ
+314 ENEGTLNQ
-321 QQNRRG
+321 QTRRG

-335 KNDEGEKV
+335 KNDEGEEV
-343 KKAMYRKVIYREFTK
+343 KKAMYKKVTYREFTK
-358 QNEVSYDMQITL
+358 QNEASYDMQL
-370 VERTT
+370 AMVERAT
-375 SRILWSEN
+375 SRILWSESF
-383 YHHED
+383 HHED
-388 KDDIHYV
+388 KDEIHYV
-395 EFTGTGDLF
+395 EFSGTGDLF
-404 SGNWRYQNKEHP
+404 SGDWRYQNKEHP

-429 LVKANKSI
+429 LVKANKRI

-448 GALAQKAAACVNQQK
+448 SNLAQKAAAHVNQQK